1 MTTQTTP
8 RVLSAGTI
16 TGDGVKNSQ
25 GEDLGTIKDLMIETD
40 HGHVAYAVLEFGS
53 FLGMGGKLFAVPWQ
67 ALKLCAEEKCFK
79 LDVQKEQLERAHG
92 FDPDNWPDMAD
103 QTWQTEVHNVY
114 GTQPYWERMQH
125 YTG

>member
-1 MTTQTTP
+1 MTTKTTP

-16 TGDGVKNSQ
+16 SGDAVINSA
-25 GEDLGTIKDLMIETD
+25 GDDLGSIKDLMIEVES
-40 HGHVAYAVLEFGS
+40 GQVAYAVLEFGS

-67 ALKLCAEEKCFK
+67 ALTLLSERHAFQ
-79 LDVQKEQLERAHG
+79 LDVQKEQLEQAHG

-103 QTWQTEVHNVY
+103 QTWQTEVHRVY